1 MTLRQSTTSAQ
12 FLQRVSYDGS
22 CTANAG
28 LCTVRHWHVAVTT
41 WEQKKL
47 KLALNTLVT
56 IFCLLPNEVYHAL
69 QKVQYLYCQI
79 CRKNSILFN
88 IQISTMPK

>member
-1 MTLRQSTTSAQ
+1 MMTLGQSTTSAQ

-28 LCTVRHWHVAVTT
+28 LCAVRHWHVAVTT

-56 IFCLLPNEVYHAL
+56 TCCLLPDEIYHAL
-69 QKVQYLYCQI
+69 QKV
-79 CRKNSILFN
+79 
-88 IQISTMPK
+88 